1 MIDKH
6 QILTEIKRIAE
17 ANGGV
22 PPGKRLFER
31 ETGIKESDW
40 YPRLWLRWGDAIEEV
55 GLARNTMTAP
65 FSDDSL
71 AAQYAA
77 LTARLRRL
85 PLQGELIR
93 ESSNNPAFP
102 SEKTFRRFKG
112 KDNLLK
118 AVVAFCGDKSELATV
133 RSLCEEKLRII
144 SKGSAS
150 TTVGSKQNVV
160 TGFVYLMKSGKHY
173 KIGRTNSMGRR
184 EWELG
189 IKIPIP
195 PKAISYIETDD
206 PIGVES
212 YWHKR
217 FESKRGEGEWFILS
231 VDDVSAFKRWKKLV

>member
-1 MIDKH
+1 MSDKRH
-6 QILTEIKRIAE
+6 ILAEIQRLAE

-22 PPGKRLFER
+22 PPGKRLFES
-31 ETGIKESDW
+31 ETGIKESHW
-40 YPRLWLRWGDAIEEV
+40 YPALWLRWGDAIEEA
-55 GLARNTMTAP
+55 GLARNSMKVP
-65 FSDDSL
+65 FSEDSL

-77 LTARLRRL
+77 LTARLGRL

-118 AVVAFCGDKSELATV
+118 AVVAFCGDKPELANV
-133 RSLCEEKLRII
+133 RSLCEGKLK
-144 SKGSAS
+144 SFKGSAS
-150 TTVGSKQNVV
+150 TTAGSMKKVV
-160 TGFVYLMKSGKHY
+160 TGFVYLMKSGKHH

-195 PKAISYIETDD
+195 PQTIHYIETDD
-206 PIGVES
+206 PVGVES

-217 FESKRGEGEWFILS
+217 FENKRGEGEWFILS
-231 VDDVSAFKRWKKLV
+231 AEDVLAFKRWKKIV